1 MQYFLTQYLNY
12 LKVER
17 GLSPNTIE
25 SYKRDIEK
33 YIQYLNKKNIHDLN
47 NVTRGIINDFLL
59 HLQNNNLNSSSIARV
74 QVAVRMFHK
83 FLVEEQILKNN
94 VTTLLESPRLFKK
107 LPQVLNI
114 NDIDNILNAPDT
126 TTNIGLRDKAMI
138 ELLYA
143 AGLRVSE
150 LINIKVNDINLDS
163 NIIKC
168 FGKGS
173 KERIIPLGKI
183 AKQHIINYINL
194 GKINFPIKNTMDYL
208 FLTRLGKKF
217 TRTGFWKIIKGYTKH
232 LGLQVSPHTLRHS
245 FATHLLERG
254 ADLRSVQEMLG
265 HSDISTTQIYT
276 HINRKLLKETHKKFH
291 PRP

>member
-143 AGLRVSE
+143 AGLRLSE
-150 LINIKVNDINLDS
+150 
-163 NIIKC
+163 
-168 FGKGS
+168 
-173 KERIIPLGKI
+173 
-183 AKQHIINYINL
+183 
-194 GKINFPIKNTMDYL
+194 
-208 FLTRLGKKF
+208 
-217 TRTGFWKIIKGYTKH
+217 
-232 LGLQVSPHTLRHS
+232 
-245 FATHLLERG
+245 
-254 ADLRSVQEMLG
+254 
-265 HSDISTTQIYT
+265 
-276 HINRKLLKETHKKFH
+276 
-291 PRP
+291 